1 MAFCSEGVDMKRLSA
16 KKWYTKSAKQ
26 ASTTLGAKGRELI
39 LAHMRDVLGAAPK
52 KKESTSPRR
61 RSGP

>member
-1 MAFCSEGVDMKRLSA
+1 MKRLSA

-26 ASTTLGAKGRELI
+26 ASTKLGAKGRDLI
-39 LAHMRDVLGAAPK
+39 LAHLREVLGAPAA
-52 KKESTSPRR
+52 TSRRR